1 VNILEWSPLGGLP
14 GGNGEYIMKNRIV
27 VSLLGVALLALATM
41 STGCG
46 FFDHQGR
53 TADEVNRDHMRMLRV
68 NHEQMLEDVDRTLLL
83 DKPSKLTEKQLP

>member
-1 VNILEWSPLGGLP
+1 
-14 GGNGEYIMKNRIV
+14 MKNRIV
-27 VSLLGVALLALATM
+27 VSLLGVVLLTLATM

-46 FFDHQGR
+46 LLDHQGK

-68 NHEQMLEDVDRTLLL
+68 NQQELMSDVDRAMLW